1 MFSFEKVITLIF
13 YNNYLLFIFNAY
25 HDNDNITPLTMRCLF
40 SVPETYLVTKCGSL
54 S

>member
-1 MFSFEKVITLIF
+1 MFSFEKVITNF
-13 YNNYLLFIFNAY
+13 FIMIICCLFNAY